1 MRARLSSISNDLASI
16 SKDLAIDSGEASPME
31 SVSDPPAQPLGMLVE
46 DWCVSEREAKS
57 MFFFLFLK
65 SILSE
70 TRICATSTSRCE

>member
-46 DWCVSEREAKS
+46 DWCASKREAKS
-57 MFFFLFLK
+57 MMK
-65 SILSE
+65 SMLSE